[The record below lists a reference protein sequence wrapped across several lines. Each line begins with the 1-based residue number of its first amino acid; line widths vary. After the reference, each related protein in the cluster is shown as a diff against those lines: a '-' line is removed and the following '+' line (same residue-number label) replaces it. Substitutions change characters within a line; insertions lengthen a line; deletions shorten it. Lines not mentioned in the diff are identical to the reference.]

1 MLQTSNIKKDAKK
14 IISSLKK
21 KKFDAEV
28 IINKIIKTDDFRIE
42 IQKELNT
49 MQNKMNSLSK
59 EIGIYFSKGNKEK
72 AEVLKKET
80 SKLKLLIQTKN
91 EEQKQITAQIKDL
104 LIQIPNVP
112 NETVPTGNTE
122 KDNEIIKTFGKIQNK
137 NQINIPHWEIA
148 KKYDIINFE
157 KGNVITGSGF
167 PLYKN
172 KGAKLQRALIN
183 FF

>member
-49 MQNKMNSLSK
+49 MQNQMNSLSK

-72 AEVLKKET
+72 AELLRKET

-91 EEQKQITAQIKDL
+91 EEQKKITAQIKDL

-112 NETVPTGNTE
+112 NENVPTGNTE
-122 KDNEIIKTFGKIQNK
+122 KDNEIS
-137 NQINIPHWEIA
+137 IN
-148 KKYDIINFE
+148 
-157 KGNVITGSGF
+157 
-167 PLYKN
+167 
-172 KGAKLQRALIN
+172 
-183 FF
+183 